1 MQEGSF
7 RLLSVLLGKGIDYKR
22 HLWYYR
28 GMKKVAIVAL
38 KGGVGK
44 SSVVAGLGLA
54 LVIKIFKVGF
64 LDIDITGSN
73 LFSALGLLHS
83 PKWLLDSLNEKIVVP
98 EVNGYWLLSIASYA
112 GEEYAVLW
120 EGSHNKE
127 LTEARDKITM
137 LKDVL
142 GSLANEPH
150 RIEEVLTQVSRGIDD
165 VLASSKWRFVSEL
178 LSDEIVTW
186 PEPLDF
192 LIADLP
198 PSTSNEMFSF
208 FDQVRDLFGVI
219 IVSQPTQISTIGLL
233 RTIDLLRNKQIP
245 IIGLVANQDGF
256 LNRHGEIEYQ
266 FLSPRV
272 DLNEV
277 ARKAGIPFLVSIPQ
291 SGDGNKIKPYFS
303 ELADK
308 VIGSSPVVLKEVTFG
323 RRLKRKV
330 VKGIARR
337 L

>member
-1 MQEGSF
+1 
-7 RLLSVLLGKGIDYKR
+7 
-22 HLWYYR
+22 
-28 GMKKVAIVAL
+28 MKKIAVVAL

-54 LVIKIFKVGF
+54 LAAKKFKVGF

-73 LFSALGLLHS
+73 LFSALGLQHS
-83 PKWLLDSLNEKIVVP
+83 PKWLLDSLNEKVIVP
-98 EVNGYWLLSIASYA
+98 EVNGYWLLSIASFA

-120 EGSHNKE
+120 EGSHYVE
-127 LTEARDKITM
+127 LGQARDKIVM
-137 LKDVL
+137 LKDIVDQLVSEPQKIDEVL
-142 GSLANEPH
+142 GE
-150 RIEEVLTQVSRGIDD
+150 VSRQIDD

-178 LSDEIVTW
+178 LSDKIVTW
-186 PEPLDF
+186 PQLLDF
-192 LIADLP
+192 MIADLP

-208 FDQVRDLFGVI
+208 FDQVKDLFGVV
-219 IVSQPTQISTIGLL
+219 IVSQPAQISTIGLL
-233 RTIDLLRNKQIP
+233 RTIDLLRVKQIP

-272 DLNEV
+272 ELKEV
-277 ARKAGIPFLVSIPQ
+277 ARKADIPFLISIPQ
-291 SGDGNKIKPYFS
+291 TGDSQKLKPYFG
-303 ELADK
+303 ELAEK
-308 VIGSSPVVLKEVTFG
+308 VISSSPVVLKEITFT
-323 RRLKRKV
+323 RKLKRKI

>member
-1 MQEGSF
+1 
-7 RLLSVLLGKGIDYKR
+7 
-22 HLWYYR
+22 
-28 GMKKVAIVAL
+28 MKKIAVVAL

-54 LVIKIFKVGF
+54 LNDKGYKVGF
-64 LDIDITGSN
+64 TDIDVTGSN
-73 LFSALGLLHS
+73 LYSALGLEHS
-83 PKWLLDSLNEKIVVP
+83 PRWQLDTANEKVIVP

-120 EGSHNKE
+120 EGSHHNE
-127 LTEARDKITM
+127 LTDAKDKINEIKETSWKSGQA
-137 LKDVL
+137 LAE
-142 GSLANEPH
+142 SLETI
-150 RIEEVLTQVSRGIDD
+150 RRQIDD
-165 VLASSKWRFVSEL
+165 ILASSKWRFVSEL
-178 LSDEIVTW
+178 LSDKIVTW

-208 FDQVRDLFGVI
+208 FDQVKDLFGVI
-219 IVSQPTQISTIGLL
+219 IVSQPAKISTIGLL
-233 RTIDLLRNKQIP
+233 RTIDLLRTKQIP

-256 LNRHGEIEYQ
+256 LNCHGEIEYQ

-272 DLNEV
+272 DLKEV
-277 ARKAGIPFLVSIPQ
+277 AKKAEIPFLVSIPQ
-291 SGDGNKIKPYFS
+291 SGDTNKIQPCFS
-303 ELADK
+303 ELVEK
-308 VIGSSPVVLKEVTFG
+308 VVGSNPVVLKEVTLA
-323 RRLKRKV
+323 RKLKRRI

>member
-1 MQEGSF
+1 
-7 RLLSVLLGKGIDYKR
+7 
-22 HLWYYR
+22 
-28 GMKKVAIVAL
+28 MKKIAVVAL

-54 LVIKIFKVGF
+54 LVGKKFKVGL

-73 LFSALGLLHS
+73 LFSALGLQHS
-83 PKWLLDSLNEKIVVP
+83 PKWALDTANEKVVVP
-98 EVNGYWLLSIASYA
+98 EVNGYWLLSIASHT

-120 EGSHNKE
+120 EGSHDRE
-127 LTEARDKITM
+127 LSDARDKIQEMARTAFSPRGRDPKNM
-137 LKDVL
+137 EEGLKL
-142 GSLANEPH
+142 
-150 RIEEVLTQVSRGIDD
+150 ISREIDD
-165 VLASSKWRFVSEL
+165 VLASSKWRFVNEL
-178 LSDEIVTW
+178 LSEEIVTW

-208 FDQVRDLFGVI
+208 FEQVKDLFGAI
-219 IVSQPTQISTIGLL
+219 IVSQPAKISTIGLL
-233 RTIDLLRNKQIP
+233 RTVDLLRQKQIP

-272 DLNEV
+272 DLGEV
-277 ARKAGIPFLVSIPQ
+277 ARKAGIPFLTSIPQ
-291 SGDGNKIKPYFS
+291 TGDGDRLKPYFS
-303 ELADK
+303 ELAER
-308 VIGSSPVVLKEVTFG
+308 VISSSPVVLKEITLG
-323 RRLKRKV
+323 RKLKRKV
-330 VKGIARR
+330 VKGMARR

>member
-1 MQEGSF
+1 
-7 RLLSVLLGKGIDYKR
+7 
-22 HLWYYR
+22 
-28 GMKKVAIVAL
+28 MKKIAVCAL

-54 LVIKIFKVGF
+54 LVEKVFKVGL

-73 LFSALGLLHS
+73 LYSALGLAHS
-83 PKWLLDSLNEKIVVP
+83 PKWDLDTANEKVVVP
-98 EVNGYWLLSIASYA
+98 EVNGQYWLLSIASHV
-112 GEEYAVLW
+112 GEDYAVLW
-120 EGSHNKE
+120 EGSHHQE
-127 LTEARDKITM
+127 LSHARDR
-137 LKDVL
+137 L
-142 GSLANEPH
+142 GQLGDGATVEDL
-150 RIEEVLTQVSRGIDD
+150 EVVRREIDD

-192 LIADLP
+192 LITDLP

-208 FDQVRDLFGVI
+208 FEQVKDLFGAI
-219 IVSQPTQISTIGLL
+219 IVSQPTKISTIGLL
-233 RTIDLLRNKQIP
+233 RTVDLLRQKQIP

-272 DLNEV
+272 DLEEV
-277 ARKAGIPFLVSIPQ
+277 ARKAGIPFLLSIPQ
-291 SGDGNKIKPYFS
+291 CGDRDRLKPYFS
-303 ELADK
+303 ELGGK
-308 VIGSSPVVLKEVTFG
+308 VVGSKPVVLKEVTFAKK
-323 RRLKRKV
+323 LKRKV

-337 L
+337 I

>member
-1 MQEGSF
+1 
-7 RLLSVLLGKGIDYKR
+7 
-22 HLWYYR
+22 
-28 GMKKVAIVAL
+28 MKKVAVVAL

-54 LVIKIFKVGF
+54 LVIKKFKVGF

-73 LFSALGLLHS
+73 LFTALGLQHS
-83 PKWLLDSLNEKIVVP
+83 PKWGLDTAHERVIVP
-98 EVNGYWLLSIASYA
+98 EVNGYWLLSIASHV

-120 EGSHNKE
+120 EGSHHSE
-127 LTEARDKITM
+127 LSQARTQLIA
-137 LKDVL
+137 LKDMIA
-142 GSLANEPH
+142 LAIREPKA
-150 RIEEVLTQVSRGIDD
+150 IEEVLDQVSREIDD

-178 LSDEIVTW
+178 LSEEKVTW
-186 PEPLDF
+186 PKPLDF

-198 PSTSNEMFSF
+198 PSTISEMFSF
-208 FDQVRDLFGVI
+208 FEQVKDLFGVI
-219 IVSQPTQISTIGLL
+219 IVSQPAKISTIGLL
-233 RTIDLLRNKQIP
+233 RTIDLLRQKQIP

-272 DLNEV
+272 DLQGM
-277 ARKAGIPFLVSIPQ
+277 ARGAGIPFLASIPQ
-291 SGDGNKIKPYFS
+291 CGDGNKIKPYFS
-303 ELADK
+303 ELAEK
-308 VIGSSPVVLKEVTFG
+308 VINSKPIVLKEVTIG
-323 RRLKRKV
+323 RKLKRKV

>member
-1 MQEGSF
+1 MT
-7 RLLSVLLGKGIDYKR
+7 
-22 HLWYYR
+22 
-28 GMKKVAIVAL
+28 KKVAVVAL

-54 LVIKIFKVGF
+54 LVANKFKVGF

-73 LFSALGLLHS
+73 LYSALNLQHS
-83 PKWLLDSLNEKIVVP
+83 PKWKLDTANEKVIVP

-120 EGSHNKE
+120 EGSHHNE
-127 LTEARDKITM
+127 LTDARNRIGE
-137 LKDVL
+137 LKQKAFAATIIDDL
-142 GSLANEPH
+142 E
-150 RIEEVLTQVSRGIDD
+150 RIRRQIDD
-165 VLASSKWRFVSEL
+165 VLASSKWHFVSEL

-208 FDQVRDLFGVI
+208 FDQVKDLFGVI
-219 IVSQPTQISTIGLL
+219 IVSQPAQISTIGLQ
-233 RTIDLLRNKQIP
+233 RTIDLLRVKQIP

-272 DLNEV
+272 DLKEV
-277 ARKAGIPFLVSIPQ
+277 AKKADIPFLISIPQ
-291 SGDGNKIKPYFS
+291 TGDSGKLEPCFS
-303 ELADK
+303 ELADR
-308 VIGSSPVVLKEVTFG
+308 VINSKPIVLKEVTFA
-323 RRLKRKV
+323 RKIKRKV
-330 VKGIARR
+330 VKAIARR